1 VLQLLSVLGSFSTFP
16 AGLLLGFPAL
26 FSITDPFGNSVIF
39 SQLTADRSH
48 AERAMMAR
56 RVGLYAL
63 IILLSALWAGAYALT
78 FFGITLPALKVGGGL
93 VVATTGWHLLFGE
106 EAPAADPGTPGAPG
120 VPAADMAFF
129 PITMPLVVGPG
140 AISVAI
146 TLGAARPDA
155 SFDPAYLL
163 GVSVA
168 AVAVAAIVS
177 LLFTYAEGI
186 GRLLGRAGSRTVKS
200 IVALLLLTIG
210 VQIVAL
216 GLQDMLITF
225 LSSGPAR

>member
-1 VLQLLSVLGSFSTFP
+1 MIQALSILGSFSTFP

-26 FSITDPFGNSVIF
+26 FSITDPLGNSVIF

-48 AERAMMAR
+48 AERLMMAR
-56 RVGLYAL
+56 RVGLFAL
-63 IILLSALWAGAYALT
+63 VILLCALWAGSYVLT

-93 VVATTGWHLLFGE
+93 VVAATGWHLLFE
-106 EAPAADPGTPGAPG
+106 REPAADPSDAQEGPRIPG
-120 VPAADMAFF
+120 ADMAFF

-146 TLGAARPDA
+146 TLGGARPDG

-163 GVSVA
+163 GVSAA
-168 AVAVAAIVS
+168 AVAVAAIVC
-177 LLFTYAEGI
+177 LLFSYAEAI
-186 GRLLGRAGSRTVKS
+186 GRLLGPGGSRAVKR

-216 GLQDMLITF
+216 GVQDMLIEW
-225 LSSGPAR
+225 LKA

>member
-1 VLQLLSVLGSFSTFP
+1 MLQVFSVLGSFSSFP

-26 FSITDPFGNSVIF
+26 FSITDPVGNSVIF

-48 AERAMMAR
+48 AERVMMAR

-63 IILLSALWAGAYALT
+63 IILLCALWAGAYALT

-93 VVATTGWHLLFGE
+93 VVSATGWQLLFAGDE
-106 EAPAADPGTPGAPG
+106 PGDAPDQPAGARPA
-120 VPAADMAFF
+120 AADMAFF

-146 TLGAARPDA
+146 TIGAARA
-155 SFDPAYLL
+155 SGGFDPAYLL

-168 AVAVAAIVS
+168 AVAVAATVA
-177 LLFTYAEGI
+177 LLFTYADRI
-186 GRLLGRAGSRTVKS
+186 GRFLGKAGSRAVKR

-210 VQIVAL
+210 VQIVAV
-216 GLQDMLITF
+216 GVQDMLIAF
-225 LSSGPAR
+225 LKP